1 MRTRSVLIVFA
12 LLLIFSVSAAA
23 LERRCVVVGS
33 AGSELAA
40 IAREAAE
47 AKKLADELEAYLRS
61 ASPHWL
67 TMAYQMGY
75 LEARIRNLRNSI
87 GRFERLEPQL
97 DESQKQQ
104 LERLKAGLGTLTLFA
119 NQTNRL
125 IGEKQLWPHRDAL
138 LGHARAMAARA
149 DVIRKAAR
157 ELRVAELA

>member
-1 MRTRSVLIVFA
+1 MAFA
-12 LLLIFSVSAAA
+12 LLLIFSLSAAA
-23 LERRCVVVGS
+23 LEKRCVVVGS

-47 AKKLADELEAYLRS
+47 TKKLADELEGYLRS
-61 ASPHWL
+61 TSPHWL

-75 LEARIRNLRNSI
+75 LEARIRSLRNSI

-97 DESQKQQ
+97 DENQKQQ
-104 LERLKAGLGTLTLFA
+104 LERLKAGLATLTLFA

-125 IGEKQLWPHRDAL
+125 IGEKQLWPHRDTLMA
-138 LGHARAMAARA
+138 HAQAMAARA

-157 ELRVAELA
+157 ELRVMELG